1 MEYFW
6 GKVHLYKRTNN
17 LPDGLPSVH
26 LKLRKEDYFDIE
38 ILRDNK
44 VRPTI
49 KYKGNRYDIPL
60 MPSLLHFLC
69 EEHKGKT
76 LHPILQYQSL

>member
-1 MEYFW
+1 MGEGTYIYI
-6 GKVHLYKRTNN
+6 YKRTDT

-38 ILRDNK
+38 ILSDNK

-49 KYKGNRYDIPL
+49 KYKDNRYDILPNAFTFAL
-60 MPSLLHFLC
+60 FV
-69 EEHKGKT
+69 
-76 LHPILQYQSL
+76 